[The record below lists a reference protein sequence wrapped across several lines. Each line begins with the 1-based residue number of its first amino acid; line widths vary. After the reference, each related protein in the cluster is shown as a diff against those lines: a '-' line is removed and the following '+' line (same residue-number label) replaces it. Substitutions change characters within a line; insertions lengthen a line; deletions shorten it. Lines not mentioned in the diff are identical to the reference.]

1 MPEFNT
7 PTDIS
12 NRALQHCG
20 SEMMDSN
27 LGFTE
32 VSKAARNAGFVYGK
46 LRRAEL
52 RRNVWRFAIRWA
64 ALRPIDTN
72 TLLLAPTLWISA
84 TTYFVGSIVADAN
97 NTFWISRIPNN
108 IGAQPGVNYAAWEP
122 YFGPLTVSLY
132 DSSQEY
138 LSGEIV
144 YTAAGDGTS
153 NTYLSRVSANAIH
166 PALPNQW
173 SVGTTYFQNNVVQV
187 FPAWAIGT
195 TYAAGATVSFT
206 DGNTYTSLVAGNVG
220 VTPISSL
227 GTAWALTPTLILT
240 TQGVPA
246 TAPITPPNSS
256 PVLEWVQGTLYN
268 FGGFAMFNGTEY
280 VSIANNNTGNF
291 PNAAG
296 STSWAALSGGTLYM
310 SQIDLNRGNNPAS
323 APALWLVGTTY
334 AAGAKVAGSDGN
346 IYSSIGSGNVGNNPV
361 TDGGVNWTNTGVLAP
376 WTSVFA
382 QGGGND
388 QWTQIGGALFPA
400 GVGLSELNIVYPI
413 GTGPLSQYGT
423 RNVYRLPAGFLREA
437 PQDPKAGSN
446 SLFGAPT
453 NRLYDDWNLEGNY
466 ITTSDVRPI
475 IFRFGADVQ
484 DVTAFD
490 DMFCE
495 NLALIIAEAIAI
507 SMVEFRDRLEEIRTS
522 KQSFEA
528 RVVNGIETGSVE
540 PPLDDYLAVRY

>member
-1 MPEFNT
+1 MPEFLS
-7 PTDIS
+7 PTDIG
-12 NRALQHCG
+12 NRAAQHCG
-20 SEMMDSN
+20 AEMMDAN

-32 VSKAARNAGFVYGK
+32 VSKIARQVSFVYGK

-52 RRNVWRFAIRWA
+52 RRNIWRFSIRWA

-72 TLLLAPTLWISA
+72 TLLLAPTLWIST

-108 IGAQPGVNYAAWEP
+108 VGAQPGVNYAAWEP

-144 YTAAGDGTS
+144 YTAAGDGTY
-153 NTYLSRVSANAIH
+153 NAYLSLVSSNALH

-173 SVGTTYFQNNVVQV
+173 SVATTYFQNNVVQV
-187 FPAWAIGT
+187 FPAWAVGT
-195 TYAAGATVSFT
+195 TYAAGATVTYT
-206 DGNTYTSLVAGNVG
+206 DGNTYTSLVSGNVG
-220 VTPISSL
+220 ITPSSL
-227 GTAWALTPTLILT
+227 VNWALTPTLTLA
-240 TQGVPA
+240 TQGVPE
-246 TAPITPPNSS
+246 TTTVTPPNTS
-256 PVLEWVQGTLYN
+256 PVLEWVQSTVYGL
-268 FGGFAMFNGTEY
+268 GGFVMFNGTEY
-280 VSIANNNTGNF
+280 VSIANNNTGNP
-291 PNAAG
+291 PNATG
-296 STSWAALSGGTLYM
+296 SAFWAALSGGTLFM
-310 SQIDLNRGNNPAS
+310 SLIDLNRGNNPTAT
-323 APALWLVGTTY
+323 PALWAVGTTY

-361 TDGGVNWTNTGVLAP
+361 TDGGVNWTNTGVLVP
-376 WTSVFA
+376 WTTVFA

-388 QWTQIGGALFPA
+388 QWTQIGGALFPS

-437 PQDPKAGSN
+437 PQDPKAGSD

-453 NRLYDDWNLEGNY
+453 NRFYDDWNLEGNY
-466 ITTSDVRPI
+466 ITTSESRPI
-475 IFRFGADVQ
+475 VFRFGADVQ
-484 DVTAFD
+484 DVTGFD

-495 NLALIIAEAIAI
+495 GLAVIIAEAIAI

-522 KQSFEA
+522 KKMLEG
-528 RVVNGIETGSVE
+528 RIVNGIETGATE
-540 PPLDDYLAVRY
+540 PAMDDFLACRY